1 MNEVVEC
8 RWVWKRSDCARNQIA
23 CRLMVW
29 VAYLRERTAPKENRD
44 LRVYLSLYMMVYGA
58 ARLITGA
65 SAMPINII
73 PARVWGGCSAVLGLL
88 FLATSTRLR
97 YQWPG
102 RSVAIAAVVLWL
114 LLLWDNLGA
123 WVSVSTGSLIT
134 LAIANEV
141 RARGH

>member
-1 MNEVVEC
+1 M
-8 RWVWKRSDCARNQIA
+8 
-23 CRLMVW
+23 
-29 VAYLRERTAPKENRD
+29 LRERTAPKENRD
-44 LRVYLSLYMMVYGA
+44 LRVYLSLYMLVSGV

-65 SAMPINII
+65 SATPINVV
-73 PARVWGGCSAVLGLL
+73 PARVWGGGMALLGVL

-97 YQWPG
+97 YRWPG

-114 LLLWDNLGA
+114 LLLLDNWGA
-123 WVSVSTGSLIT
+123 WVSISSGILIT